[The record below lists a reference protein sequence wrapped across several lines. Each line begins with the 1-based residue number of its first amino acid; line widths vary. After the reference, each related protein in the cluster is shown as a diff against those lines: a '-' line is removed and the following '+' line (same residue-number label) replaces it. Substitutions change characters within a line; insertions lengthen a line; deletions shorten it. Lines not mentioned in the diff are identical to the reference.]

1 MDRRTLGS
9 AFLEPL
15 EELILNIKN
24 QLGFY
29 FAGCESAR
37 PRYPASCIV
46 GCGCEGY
53 ETFCGGLGVAVH
65 VRAGRVDQDE
75 EVGDALWLRQ
85 AVSVEE
91 VWHVFGQ
98 LRAYEPSGKCL
109 NKVGKCEA
117 LAPPSGESTPLSA
130 SCGSIVG
137 CPLESSAQPSGS
149 ASPRLAYAVI
159 LPRATVLNARSMTA
173 GRGESGNPAAIGDV
187 DSNLP
192 VPPHG
197 GSTAG
202 PQEKTSETIPASAA
216 SAA

>member
-53 ETFCGGLGVAVH
+53 ETFCGGLGVAVN
-65 VRAGRVDQDE
+65 VRAGWVDQDE

-117 LAPPSGESTPLSA
+117 FGA
-130 SCGSIVG
+130 S
-137 CPLESSAQPSGS
+137 E
-149 ASPRLAYAVI
+149 
-159 LPRATVLNARSMTA
+159 
-173 GRGESGNPAAIGDV
+173 RGEHAAQCFVWVDCGLPAGI
-187 DSNLP
+187 
-192 VPPHG
+192 
-197 GSTAG
+197 
-202 PQEKTSETIPASAA
+202 ERPAFW
-216 SAA
+216 